1 MDNKIVADNQKES
14 NTSGAPYW
22 YVMTHLKPAQIEW
35 LLQREN
41 RGEFVREGD
50 SKPEP
55 LEYFIPF
62 QFLLK
67 MPTSPTQTSVADD
80 YVEQQTIDPQVETD
94 NGVREALHNY
104 VFIHADEQRIA
115 QLLESEWNRTG
126 SLHLYHYRTPC
137 GEVLRVADGEMRRFI
152 ETLRNRQ
159 LRYYIGQ
166 PIGAME
172 VGDTVTLHIAPWE
185 GRKASVT
192 RIEIRGGRTR
202 LTVTLEV
209 LGNLTRVTFPDVHEG
224 DITFDDETIGRLVNG
239 NLLLNFEEEMVSI
252 LAHRFG
258 HKPTD
263 EERRRTHARLA
274 RLYAYSGVSIDGVE
288 DYLRFTSLMLM
299 CASLLGEKEDVK
311 KYVKQLEERLDGK
324 TEATNA
330 TESYMM
336 LALFVALRDP
346 ALREAVKAFRNNNE
360 DCPEVI
366 RRMFSKVKK
375 IRCR

>member
-1 MDNKIVADNQKES
+1 MVSENQQEKADSKGS
-14 NTSGAPYW
+14 WW
-22 YVMTHLKPAQIEW
+22 YVMTYLKPAQIEW

-41 RGEFVREGD
+41 LGEFVREGD
-50 SKPEP
+50 PKPEP

-62 QFLLK
+62 QFLLRIPTAPV
-67 MPTSPTQTSVADD
+67 PTSSADD
-80 YVEQQTIDPQVETD
+80 YADRKVADMEAEVD

-115 QLLESEWNRTG
+115 QLLESEWNRSG
-126 SLHLYHYRTPC
+126 SLHLYHYRTPS
-137 GEVLRVADGEMRRFI
+137 GELLRVPDGEMRSFI

-166 PIGAME
+166 PIDAMN

-192 RIEIRGGRTR
+192 RIEVRGGHTR
-202 LTVTLEV
+202 LTVTLDI
-209 LGNLTRVTFPDVHEG
+209 LGNLTRVTFPDIYEG
-224 DITFDDETIGRLVNG
+224 DISFDDEAMGRLVNG

-274 RLYAYSGVSIDGVE
+274 RLYAYHNVKIDDAD
-288 DYLRFTSLMLM
+288 DYLRFTSLMLIS
-299 CASLLGEKEDVK
+299 ASLLGEKEAAK
-311 KYVKQLEERLDGK
+311 QYVSQLNEHLEGK
-324 TEATNA
+324 TEASTG
-330 TESYMM
+330 TEAYMM

-346 ALREAVKAFRNNNE
+346 ALREAVKAYRNSHE

-366 RRMFSKVKK
+366 RRMFSKVKR